1 MNFLNARKPYA
12 FSHVLSI
19 RWARSKSSFKKTCS
33 ILNPFSIILKT
44 FAILRWKITAFLPG
58 YNIAEKLQ
66 SSRKLTF
73 FVPELGH
80 IYNLR
85 NWNVGFKKT
94 YFVRL
99 LTTIRVRQ
107 WMSCCER
114 IQIFVTKKQKKTA
127 RMGEHS
133 SICDLFTIAL
143 LCS

>member
-1 MNFLNARKPYA
+1 MGEVKIEFQENLLGIEPVFNNLENFCHPKMKNHR
-12 FSHVLSI
+12 LS
-19 RWARSKSSFKKTCS
+19 A
-33 ILNPFSIILKT
+33 
-44 FAILRWKITAFLPG
+44 G

-73 FVPELGH
+73 FVPELGR

-85 NWNVGFKKT
+85 NWNVRFKKT

-99 LTTIRVRQ
+99 LTKIRVRQ

-114 IQIFVTKKQKKTA
+114 FQIFVTKKQKKTA